1 MSLSLLSRRSC
12 SPLWLPIP
20 DQGSHGGLQ
29 LQGVQG
35 SHGGLQ
41 LRVSWWRSNAVKN
54 PV

>member
-1 MSLSLLSRRSC
+1 MSLSLLSPRSC

-20 DQGSHGGLQ
+20 DPSSHGELQ

-41 LRVSWWRSNAVKN
+41 LRVGWRRSNAVKN